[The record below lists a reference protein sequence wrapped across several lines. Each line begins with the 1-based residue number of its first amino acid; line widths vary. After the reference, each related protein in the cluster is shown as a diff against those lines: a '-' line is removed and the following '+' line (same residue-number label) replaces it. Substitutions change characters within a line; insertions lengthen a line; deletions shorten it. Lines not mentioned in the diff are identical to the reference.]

1 MRTKKNICGK
11 KTVSSVR
18 VKDEIWLTHAN
29 IKDKYHC
36 KMTDWWQVNDSK
48 FWKDEIWC
56 GTMNAFGLTSVF
68 SSSSSSSL
76 PSSFS
81 EQIRSKK
88 YLYVIGERCFKI
100 YNFDG
105 MVKWA
110 ADVNAK
116 RQKSNDETKRNE
128 KNQNKTKPKYVY
140 IAISRQLVH

>member
-1 MRTKKNICGK
+1 MNIRIIIYANRKKICGK

-29 IKDKYHC
+29 IKDKYRC
-36 KMTDWWQVNDSK
+36 KMTDWWQVNDSN
-48 FWKDEIWC
+48 FLKDEIWC
-56 GTMNAFGLTSVF
+56 GTMNAFGLPSVF

-81 EQIRSKK
+81 EQICSKK
-88 YLYVIGERCFKI
+88 WLYVIGERRFKI

-116 RQKSNDETKRNE
+116 RQKNQRRNETKWNE
-128 KNQNKTKPKYVY
+128 KKKIKTK
-140 IAISRQLVH
+140 